1 MKPRAAPVSFY
12 ASEGGEHP
20 PHPLWPPIVNHEGWV
35 PRSGPGVRSLMR
47 TSRIQSRVATF
58 AGAIVLLL
66 QVSPAMAG
74 DQRDK
79 NRPVEVTF
87 TKWVLLNSV
96 NMEGV
101 TGGAVRGVFV
111 GETLQS
117 QMSVNPDLKG
127 KVNRLEVVYEVQ
139 DQDGDH
145 DFTALIRGGS
155 NRVEGVGLFDGVI
168 LAGWRTGARV
178 QVAWQRYLGFR
189 SHLLGRRRTPRPEL
203 FQGNHLRWARPKELK
218 RP

>member
-1 MKPRAAPVSFY
+1 MSTTRTRVT
-12 ASEGGEHP
+12 
-20 PHPLWPPIVNHEGWV
+20 
-35 PRSGPGVRSLMR
+35 SL
-47 TSRIQSRVATF
+47 V
-58 AGAIVLLL
+58 GAIVMLLP
-66 QVSPAMAG
+66 VSVSMAQGPESLAMAG

-139 DQDGDH
+139 DQDGDR

-178 QVAWQRYLGFR
+178 QVAWQRYLAADPICLDAGAPPGLNCFKGTIYV
-189 SHLLGRRRTPRPEL
+189 GRAPRD
-203 FQGNHLRWARPKELK
+203 
-218 RP
+218 

>member
-1 MKPRAAPVSFY
+1 
-12 ASEGGEHP
+12 
-20 PHPLWPPIVNHEGWV
+20 
-35 PRSGPGVRSLMR
+35 MR

-74 DQRDK
+74 DQPDK
-79 NRPVEVTF
+79 NSPVEVTF

-139 DQDGDH
+139 EQDGDR

-178 QVAWQRYLGFR
+178 RVAWQRYLASDPICLEAGA
-189 SHLLGRRRTPRPEL
+189 PPEL
-203 FQGNHLRWARPKELK
+203 NCFKGTIYVGRAPRN
-218 RP
+218 

>member
-1 MKPRAAPVSFY
+1 
-12 ASEGGEHP
+12 
-20 PHPLWPPIVNHEGWV
+20 
-35 PRSGPGVRSLMR
+35 MR
-47 TSRIQSRVATF
+47 HTRVALF
-58 AGAIVLLL
+58 VGAVALLV
-66 QVSPAMAG
+66 QVSPALAS
-74 DQRDK
+74 DDDHN

-96 NMEGV
+96 NMQGV
-101 TGGAVRGVFV
+101 TGGAVPGVFV

-139 DQDGDH
+139 DQDGER

-155 NRVEGVGLFDGVI
+155 NRVEGFGLFDGVI

-178 QVAWQRYLGFR
+178 QVAWQRYLASDPICLDAGAPPGLNCFKGTIYV
-189 SHLLGRRRTPRPEL
+189 GRAPRD
-203 FQGNHLRWARPKELK
+203 
-218 RP
+218 

>member
-1 MKPRAAPVSFY
+1 MTTTRTRTRVT
-12 ASEGGEHP
+12 
-20 PHPLWPPIVNHEGWV
+20 
-35 PRSGPGVRSLMR
+35 SL
-47 TSRIQSRVATF
+47 V
-58 AGAIVLLL
+58 GAIVMLLP
-66 QVSPAMAG
+66 VSVSMAQGPKSLAMAG

-101 TGGAVRGVFV
+101 TGGAVPGVFV

-117 QMSVNPDLKG
+117 QMSVNPNLKG

-139 DQDGDH
+139 DQDGDR

-155 NRVEGVGLFDGVI
+155 NRVDAVGLFDGVI

-178 QVAWQRYLGFR
+178 QVAWQRYLASDPICLDAGAPPGLNCFKGTIYV
-189 SHLLGRRRTPRPEL
+189 GRAPRD
-203 FQGNHLRWARPKELK
+203 
-218 RP
+218 